1 MRKGRT
7 SQALIKVAFGFFACG
22 LVLSIGAQ
30 QASAAV
36 SAVSFAGSSQV
47 AGATT
52 TWTVGFS
59 TSNTSTSALSAG
71 STVTAVFATGF
82 IIPAT
87 PTIALAANFS
97 NCTATGVTTGQSV
110 VITLANNGAT
120 TCALAKN
127 KSATLTIAGITNPV
141 AGTYAASLFSV
152 KPLLPAIRQ
161 Q

>member
-1 MRKGRT
+1 M
-7 SQALIKVAFGFFACG
+7 AFGLFACG

-36 SAVSFAGSSQV
+36 SAVTFAGSNPV

-52 TWTVGFS
+52 TWTVGFT
-59 TSNTSTSALSAG
+59 TSNTVSTSALAAG

-141 AGTYAASLFSV
+141 AGTYAASLS
-152 KPLLPAIRQ
+152 P
-161 Q
+161 